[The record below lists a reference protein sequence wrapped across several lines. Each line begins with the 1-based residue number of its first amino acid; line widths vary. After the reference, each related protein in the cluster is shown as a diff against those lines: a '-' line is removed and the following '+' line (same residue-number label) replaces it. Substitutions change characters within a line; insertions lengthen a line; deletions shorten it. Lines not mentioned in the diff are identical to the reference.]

1 MRIPVIMRKTA
12 RRILFLA
19 LAIAASIL
27 VGTFVPRPL
36 WSNGG
41 TAGTRDIL
49 VLSNPIH
56 TDIAIAL
63 DDNSRARFSFLE
75 EAGLPLAHPDARWIL
90 FGWGGRAFY
99 LETPTWADLKPLP
112 VFKALTV
119 DSAVMHVA
127 IVGDIAPLDPSVARL
142 KVSDAGF
149 EQLQAFVADSFVT
162 GDDGSQRVIPK
173 AGYGMNDR
181 FFEAKGTFNALFGC
195 NTWTARALR
204 EAGLRTGLWNPV
216 PKTLLLSLDLYN

>member
-1 MRIPVIMRKTA
+1 VTFDDMRKAA

-19 LAIAASIL
+19 LAIVAAIFL
-27 VGTFVPRPL
+27 GTFVPRPI
-36 WSNGG
+36 WPRAD
-41 TAGTRDIL
+41 TARTRDII

-56 TDIAIAL
+56 TDIAIPL
-63 DDNSRARFSFLE
+63 NDETRRRFSFLE
-75 EAGLPLAHPDARWIL
+75 TVGLPLAHPDARWVI

-99 LETPTWADLKPLP
+99 LETPTWADLKPMP

-119 DSAVMHVA
+119 DSAVMRVG
-127 IVGDIAPLDPSVARL
+127 IVGEIASPDPSAVRL
-142 KVSDAGF
+142 KVSDAGLD
-149 EQLQAFVADSFVT
+149 QLLTFVAESFVT
-162 GDDGSQRVIPK
+162 DGNGSQKLIQH
-173 AGYGMNDR
+173 AGYGVNDR
-181 FFEAKGTFNALFGC
+181 FFEAKGYFNALFGC

>member
-1 MRIPVIMRKTA
+1 MRKTA

-19 LAIAASIL
+19 LAIAAAIFL
-27 VGTFVPRPL
+27 GTFVPRPI
-36 WSNGG
+36 WPSTD
-41 TAGTRDIL
+41 TARTRDII

-56 TDIAIAL
+56 TDIAIPL
-63 DDNSRARFSFLE
+63 NDETRRRFSFLE
-75 EAGLPLAHPDARWIL
+75 TVGLPLAHPDARWII

-99 LETPTWADLKPLP
+99 LETPTWADLKPMP

-119 DSAVMHVA
+119 DSAVMRVG
-127 IVGDIAPLDPSVARL
+127 IVGEIASPDPSAVRL
-142 KVSDAGF
+142 KVSDAGLD
-149 EQLQAFVADSFVT
+149 QLLTFVAESFVT
-162 GDDGSQRVIPK
+162 DGNGSQQLIQH
-173 AGYGMNDR
+173 AGYGVNDR
-181 FFEAKGTFNALFGC
+181 FFEAKGYFNALFGC